1 MVGRVG
7 AYSRLG
13 RESGVL
19 SRYYNNATQ
28 DRKMKYVRTRK
39 LRDRYTGP

>member
-13 RESGVL
+13 RESDVVL
-19 SRYYNNATQ
+19 GTTVMMLPGSKN
-28 DRKMKYVRTRK
+28 
-39 LRDRYTGP
+39 